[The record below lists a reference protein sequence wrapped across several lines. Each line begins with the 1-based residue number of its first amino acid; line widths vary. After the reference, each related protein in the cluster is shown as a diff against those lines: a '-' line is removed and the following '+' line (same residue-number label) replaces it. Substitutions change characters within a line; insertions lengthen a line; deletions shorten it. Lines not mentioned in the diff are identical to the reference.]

1 MDNRDRFPLDIPEL
15 KAPDPHPP
23 SFWLRMIAIGGGAAL
38 FMIHTLGL
46 LYHIEAQVSAI
57 TYSPENW
64 KRVDMENWC
73 VRVERA
79 NPGFDCPSPYMSDI
93 LAEQPHVPTN

>member
-1 MDNRDRFPLDIPEL
+1 MDKHHLPLEIPEVHL
-15 KAPDPHPP
+15 PPSHGP
-23 SFWLRMIAIGGGAAL
+23 SFWMRMIVIGAGAAL

-46 LYHIEAQVSAI
+46 LYHIEGQVSAI

-73 VRVERA
+73 ARTERA
-79 NPGFDCPSPYMSDI
+79 NPGFDCPSPYISDI
-93 LAEQPHVPTN
+93 LAEQPHVPTE